1 MKHTITSPAEIKKLV
16 DAFYKKVNADI
27 LLSPVFNVQAKTD
40 WQSHLEQ
47 MYKFWNM
54 QLLGIHDYRG
64 NPFFPHSRLAIG
76 TQHFDRWL
84 QLFIETIDE
93 NFIGDVAET
102 AKQKA
107 KNIAAVFQYK
117 LGLIS

>member
-1 MKHTITSPAEIKKLV
+1 MRHTITTPADVKELV
-16 DAFYKKVNADI
+16 DAFYKKVNADTI
-27 LLSPVFNVQAKTD
+27 LSPVFNIEAKINWDT
-40 WQSHLEQ
+40 HLEK
-47 MYKFWNM
+47 MYKFWGM
-54 QLLGIHDYRG
+54 QLLGTRDYTG
-64 NPFFPHSRLAIG
+64 SPFTPHTELNIS
-76 TQHFDRWL
+76 TTHFERWL

-93 NFIGDVAET
+93 HFTGEVAET